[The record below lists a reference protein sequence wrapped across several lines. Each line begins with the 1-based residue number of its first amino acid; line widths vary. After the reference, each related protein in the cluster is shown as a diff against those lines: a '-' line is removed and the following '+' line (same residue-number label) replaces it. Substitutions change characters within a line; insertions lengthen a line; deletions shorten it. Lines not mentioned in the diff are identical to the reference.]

1 MTSSLLLNSRIA
13 LWAFDFDGN
22 ILKTPTKLYLIN
34 NTTWEEEIFEWH
46 TLDQHPEMIS
56 WPNPAYRIHEKSY
69 NSFAHFRDFSEHE
82 NHNGSEQLLDDI
94 KHALQKQDFSPS
106 FQSFKNTFLV
116 QARLFA
122 IITARGHSGENMARA
137 MTEINKATLTG
148 EEKETQYTN
157 ICGVYELFEWR
168 KATFSS
174 HDEAV
179 WYYFHVIARYYPVS
193 STITSNWLEVQ
204 RNMASSEKKT
214 IAMKH
219 FIRTMKRRIQDI
231 TELGNMPYS
240 IGFSDD
246 GTNNIEHMLRY
257 LTEERALWELIKNE
271 DKIRLYYTGIPWKFC
286 PTKQYTSEQRW
297 DTLVIKL

>member
-1 MTSSLLLNSRIA
+1 
-13 LWAFDFDGN
+13 
-22 ILKTPTKLYLIN
+22 
-34 NTTWEEEIFEWH
+34 
-46 TLDQHPEMIS
+46 MIS
-56 WPNPAYRIHEKSY
+56 WLNPQYRIHEKSY

-82 NHNGSEQLLDDI
+82 NHNGADQLLDDI
-94 KHALQKQDFSPS
+94 KHALKHQVFSPS

-137 MTEINKATLTG
+137 MTQINNTTLTG
-148 EEKETQYTN
+148 EEKNTQYIN
-157 ICGVYELFEWR
+157 ICAAYKLFEW
-168 KATFSS
+168 KEASFSS

-193 STITSNWLEVQ
+193 STITSNWLGVS
-204 RNMASSEKKT
+204 RTMPSSQKKT
-214 IAMKH
+214 IAMAH
-219 FIRTMKRRIQDI
+219 FIGDTKRRIQDI
-231 TELGNMPYS
+231 TELGNIPYS

-246 GTNNIEHMLRY
+246 SASNIEQMIWY
-257 LTEERALWELIKNE
+257 FSQERVSWELIKNE

-286 PTKQYTSEQRW
+286 PTKQCASEQRW